1 MSRRRNHPERRS
13 TRRPGWDYTSPGAYY
28 VTINVEGR
36 LPCFG
41 RIVDG
46 VMDRSPAGETIARA
60 WELNGERYPEVT
72 LDAFIVM
79 PDHLHGIVIIRRR
92 GGKGLIRVV
101 QSFKSITDRTYT
113 SCAENG
119 WFPRIDGRL
128 WQRSFHDHI
137 VRDAT
142 DLDRIRRYIEANPAR
157 WEAKRI
163 AAENDLDHAANNRG
177 YPSS

>member
-1 MSRRRNHPERRS
+1 MAGRGRHPERRP

-36 LPCFG
+36 FHLFG

-60 WELNGERYPEVT
+60 WELNAARSPEIL

-79 PDHLHGIVIIRRR
+79 PDHLHGVLIIRRR
-92 GGKGLIRVV
+92 GGKGLIRAV

-113 SCAENG
+113 RGAEHG
-119 WFPRIDGRL
+119 IFPMLNGRL

-137 VRDAT
+137 VRDAA
-142 DLDRIRRYIEANPAR
+142 DLARIRRYIESNPAR
-157 WEAKRI
+157 WEASRR
-163 AAENDLDHAANNRG
+163 AEDDRSTVVGEELA
-177 YPSS
+177 SSP